1 MLGRLLLH
9 DDDGRAWRSWFAAAG
24 FDGFDLARHQYFS
37 DYSLLL
43 EAAQA
48 GTGVALGA
56 TAFVQP
62 ELASGRLVQLGRTR
76 VVFGTYWLL
85 ETRDRATRKLRDSF
99 VRWLQAE
106 LQ

>member
-1 MLGRLLLH
+1 
-9 DDDGRAWRSWFAAAG
+9 
-24 FDGFDLARHQYFS
+24 
-37 DYSLLL
+37 L

-56 TAFVQP
+56 TAFIQP
-62 ELASGRLVQLGRTR
+62 ELASGRLVQLGRSR

-85 ETRDRATRKLRDSF
+85 ETRDRATRKLRDAF

-106 LQ
+106 LE